1 MRLRFSATIVK
12 RLLWPLR
19 LAWRCGDQGR
29 IRLLAALVELAE
41 ARPVAELAAR
51 LGVREGTIYA
61 RLRAFLSIFD
71 GRARRDPAG
80 RLRALLIPYAGRH
93 GR

>member
-29 IRLLAALVELAE
+29 IRRLAALA
-41 ARPVAELAAR
+41 ALAAR
-51 LGVREGTIYA
+51 LGVCEGTIYA

-80 RLRALLIPYAGRH
+80 RLRALFIPHAGRH